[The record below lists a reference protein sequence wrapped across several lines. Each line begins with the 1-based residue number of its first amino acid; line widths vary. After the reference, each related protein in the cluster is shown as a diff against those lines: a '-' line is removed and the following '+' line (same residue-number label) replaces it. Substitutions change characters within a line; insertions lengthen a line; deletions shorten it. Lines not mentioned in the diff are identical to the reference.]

1 MKKTW
6 YIRYNRYERGF
17 RAPHFIIVF
26 MIVEM
31 KDVICPQCGR
41 VITRRQVEASSDIIR
56 DEYIRSDMI
65 CRECRRKIEERL
77 LKKED

>member
-1 MKKTW
+1 
-6 YIRYNRYERGF
+6 
-17 RAPHFIIVF
+17 

-77 LKKED
+77 LKKDD